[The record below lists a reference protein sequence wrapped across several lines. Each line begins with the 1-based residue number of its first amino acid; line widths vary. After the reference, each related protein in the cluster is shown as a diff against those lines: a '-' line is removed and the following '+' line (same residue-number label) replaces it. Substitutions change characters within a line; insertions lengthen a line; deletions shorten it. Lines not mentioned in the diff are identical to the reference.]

1 MNLVVGKLSEEGFLT
16 SSVIRQKGESQNGYF
31 KKTKVPQIFRK
42 TNILFFIS
50 SGKKCLFFRK
60 FGVPCFLETP
70 VLRFALLPH
79 YRRLVVK
86 IWNGYCVKSVRI
98 RSFSDP
104 YLVQMRT
111 RKIRTRKTLNTDFF
125 HAVWLGQL
133 FKKKKEYF
141 EYFYWYH
148 QKFWLL

>member
-104 YLVQMRT
+104 YQSKCG
-111 RKIRTRKTLNTDFF
+111 KIRTRKILNTDFF
-125 HAVWLGQL
+125 HTVWLGQL
-133 FKKKKEYF
+133 LKKKKKLVRNIKMKTNT
-141 EYFYWYH
+141 
-148 QKFWLL
+148 QPG

>member
-1 MNLVVGKLSEEGFLT
+1 MNFEQGFLT

-104 YLVQMRT
+104 YQSKCG
-111 RKIRTRKTLNTDFF
+111 KIRTRKILNTDFF
-125 HAVWLGQL
+125 HTVWLGQL
-133 FKKKKEYF
+133 LKKKKKLVRNIKMKTNT
-141 EYFYWYH
+141 
-148 QKFWLL
+148 QPG

>member
-1 MNLVVGKLSEEGFLT
+1 MNLVVGKLSEQGFLT

-42 TNILFFIS
+42 TNLLFFIS
-50 SGKKCLFFRK
+50 RGKKCLFFRK

-104 YLVQMRT
+104 YQSKCG
-111 RKIRTRKTLNTDFF
+111 KIRARQTLNTDFF
-125 HAVWLGQL
+125 HTAWLGQL
-133 FKKKKEYF
+133 LKKKKKLVRNIKMKTNT
-141 EYFYWYH
+141 
-148 QKFWLL
+148 QPG